1 MTRKHIV
8 AWAKALAVAVAFSAC
23 DDGTGAGAPGEMS
36 VLLTDAEGDFL
47 QAWVEIRRVEL
58 VGDGDGE
65 GEGDGGTVLRDTPF
79 TTNLLTLANDFAT
92 LVNGAV
98 VPAGTYSQ
106 LRFLIP
112 NACIEVE
119 GPDQSSMVYASEGFT
134 ECGDADGPLQL
145 PSFDQSGL
153 KVNLPGG
160 GVTIDGNAQILLAD
174 FDVSQS
180 FGQVAGG
187 SGQWVMHPVIR
198 AEEFSVAGT
207 VTVELTAAED
217 AGLDGVGGSLADFQ
231 ARLSSEEVPVAFE
244 DPDTDGVWT
253 ATFVLVLPGSYQVS
267 VERKEGVSY
276 DFTTNPESPQNVEM
290 GEGGDVTVP
299 FVLTSA
305 TPPAS

>member
-8 AWAKALAVAVAFSAC
+8 AWAKALALVVVFSAC
-23 DDGTGAGAPGEMS
+23 SDRTGAGAPGKMS

-47 QAWVEIRRVEL
+47 QAWVEIGRVEL

-65 GEGDGGTVLRDTPF
+65 DDGAAVLRETPF
-79 TTNLLTLANDFAT
+79 VTDLLTLSNDFAT

-106 LRFLIP
+106 LRFVIP

-119 GPDQSSMVYASEGFT
+119 GPDESSMVYASEGFT
-134 ECGDADGPLQL
+134 RCGDVDGPLQL
-145 PSFDQSGL
+145 PSFEQSGL

-160 GVTIDGNAQILLAD
+160 AVTIDGDAQILLAD

-180 FGQVAGG
+180 FGQVAGS

-198 AEEFSVAGT
+198 AEDFSFAGT
-207 VTVELTAAED
+207 IAVELTAAED

-231 ARLSSEEVPVAFE
+231 ARLSSEETPVAFA
-244 DPDTDGVWT
+244 DPEADGIWT
-253 ATFVLVLPGSYQVS
+253 ATFFLLLPGDYQVS
-267 VERKEGVSY
+267 VERKEGVTY
-276 DFTTNPESPQNVEM
+276 DFTTNPESPQNVEL